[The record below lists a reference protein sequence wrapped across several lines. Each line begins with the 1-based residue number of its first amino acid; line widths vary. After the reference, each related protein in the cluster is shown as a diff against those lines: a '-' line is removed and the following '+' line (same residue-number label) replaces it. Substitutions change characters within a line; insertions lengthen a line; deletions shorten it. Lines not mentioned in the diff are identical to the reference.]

1 VATSGGLTEAAVPI
15 SRSEAFRDLAQR
27 HLGGG
32 YRLARAILGD
42 AYEAED
48 ATHDAF
54 LTAWRKWDT
63 LRDVSRFGPWF
74 DRILVNT
81 CRNRL
86 RTRRRHPVQDLS
98 RELEQNG
105 AAATDRTDD
114 RDQIGR
120 ALATLNPD
128 QRIVVVLRYYLDLGL
143 DEIAERLD
151 IPPGTARSRLHYAL
165 EALHRA
171 IEPTSPRELRR

>member
-1 VATSGGLTEAAVPI
+1 VATSGELIEAAVPI
-15 SRSEAFRDLAQR
+15 SRSEAFRHIAQR

-42 AYEAED
+42 AHEAED

-54 LTAWRKWDT
+54 LAAWRKWDT
-63 LRDVSRFGPWF
+63 LRDVSRFEPWF

-86 RTRRRHPVQDLS
+86 RTRRRHPVHDLS
-98 RELEQNG
+98 RELERVG
-105 AAATDRTDD
+105 AAGIDRTED
-114 RDQIGR
+114 RELVGR

-128 QRIVVVLRYYLDLGL
+128 QRIVVVLRYYRDLGL

-151 IPPGTARSRLHYAL
+151 IPPGTVRSRLHYAL
-165 EALHRA
+165 EALHGA
-171 IEPTSPRELRR
+171 VEPSPAREKRR